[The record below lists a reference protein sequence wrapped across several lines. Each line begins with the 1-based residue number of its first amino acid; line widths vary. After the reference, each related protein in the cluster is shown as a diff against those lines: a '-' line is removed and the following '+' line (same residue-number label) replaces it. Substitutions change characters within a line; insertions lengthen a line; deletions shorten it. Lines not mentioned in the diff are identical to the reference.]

1 MHRTCTGVHQ
11 RGSQCWDEMWK
22 QALCLTKKVSLTDI
36 CLQRKHLFFP
46 KESVGNKPHLWVKH
60 MPSIWWLIQKQI
72 SAICI
77 DILPH
82 VILFVSLF
90 VYVLWGWCEVWC
102 GGSRQP
108 PPTLPSRLPALGMVT
123 LSCPSPWVDVV
134 PGWVPVPHTGKN
146 GLIVLFPKLLAGC
159 FSLESLC
166 KYAGWSEEGMLVLWE
181 QLP

>member
-22 QALCLTKKVSLTDI
+22 QALCLIKKVSLTDI

-102 GGSRQP
+102 GG
-108 PPTLPSRLPALGMVT
+108 LY
-123 LSCPSPWVDVV
+123 DVV
-134 PGWVPVPHTGKN
+134 SMCVCVCVCMMWCLCVCSVFRAKQGIDSSRVGVT
-146 GLIVLFPKLLAGC
+146 VGC
-159 FSLESLC
+159 
-166 KYAGWSEEGMLVLWE
+166 
-181 QLP
+181 